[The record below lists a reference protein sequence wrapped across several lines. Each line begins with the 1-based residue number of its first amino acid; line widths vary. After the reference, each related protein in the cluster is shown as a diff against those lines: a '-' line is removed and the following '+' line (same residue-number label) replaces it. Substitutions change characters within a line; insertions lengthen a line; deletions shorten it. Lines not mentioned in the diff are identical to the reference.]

1 MTVQVVDTGWKG
13 QLKKALEA
21 DNSSLSIICPFIK
34 AKVVQ
39 ELMSHKPQG
48 IRVITRF
55 NLADFANGVSDVAAL
70 KILLD
75 AGATVRGVQHLHA
88 KLYIFGE
95 KRAIITSANLT
106 ESALAKNH
114 EFGMVCDDV
123 EVLGECQR
131 YFDDLWHRAGPDLNY
146 CQAETWNQTIAENH
160 MTGGRLNK
168 NGSLEDFGVDA
179 GLVETQ
185 QHVQQPNFS
194 DASQAFVK
202 LIGKSDSRAPLSS
215 PIFEELTGGGCH
227 WAVAYPRNRR
237 PRSVEDG
244 DAIFMGRLAEGPDTR
259 IFGRAIGMKHKP
271 GEDDATEEDIQKRDW
286 KSSYPH
292 YIRVHHGQFI
302 AGEMRNGISL
312 REMMDTLDADSFAS
326 TQRNAAKGEGNTNPR
341 RSLRRQPAIRLSED
355 AFRWLTE
362 RLEAAFEEHGMIT
375 QAELD
380 SLDWPPAPA

>member
-13 QLKKALEA
+13 QFKKALEA

-55 NLADFANGVSDVAAL
+55 NLADFATGVSDVAAL

-95 KRAIITSANLT
+95 KRVIITSSNLT

-123 EVLGECQR
+123 EVLEECQR

-146 CQAETWNQTIAENH
+146 CQTETWNQTITEDH
-160 MTGGRLNK
+160 MTGGRPNK
-168 NGSLEDFGVDA
+168 NGNLEDFGVDA
-179 GLVETQ
+179 GLVDTPKQ
-185 QHVQQPNFS
+185 PQQPNFY
-194 DASQAFVK
+194 DPSQAFVK
-202 LIGKSDSRAPLSS
+202 LLGMSDSRVPMSS
-215 PIFEELTGGGCH
+215 PIFEELSRGGCH
-227 WAVAYPRNRR
+227 SAVAYPRNKR

-244 DAIFMGRLAEGPDTR
+244 DVIFMGRLAEGPDIR
-259 IFGRAIGMKHKP
+259 IFGRAIGMKYKP
-271 GEDDATEEDIQKRDW
+271 GRDDAMEEDVENR
-286 KSSYPH
+286 YPH

-302 AGEMRNGISL
+302 AGAMGNGISL
-312 REMMDTLDADSFAS
+312 KNLMDTLGSDSFAS
-326 TQRNAAKGEGNTNPR
+326 TQRNAAKGEGNTNPQL
-341 RSLRRQPAIRLSED
+341 SLRQQAAVRLSD
-355 AFRWLTE
+355 QGVQWITE